1 MAASGEAMKPAKGAA
16 RPPLSPGSR
25 RAIAFVTVIS
35 LLNSIAA
42 MLIIP
47 VLPKLVEGFTHDT
60 SHAAQWV
67 GVFAV
72 AFALI
77 QFLASPVLGA
87 LSDAYGRR
95 TVILISAFGMAADY
109 LFMALAPSIGWLLVG
124 RSIAGLTA
132 ASNPAIN
139 AYIADSIPPEE
150 RAGVFGWTGAA
161 MSIGFL
167 LGPSLGG
174 FLGVVS
180 PRLPFWASAGLGVMV
195 ALYGLLIL
203 PESLPKDR
211 RTPFSFKRAHPLASI
226 GFLAERPQ
234 VLGLVVV
241 LMTMM
246 VAAQCLPNTLVLY
259 TEHRFGWST
268 AAAGLYLTYA
278 GLGHLTVQ
286 SLVVKRYVGRFGERT
301 AAVTGYL
308 STAVG
313 FLIFAATPVGVLFPV
328 GTPFY
333 ALAGMVGPAVQSQMT
348 RMVAPNEQGRLQ
360 GAVAGLSSLAG
371 MVAVLAFTQIFA
383 FASAKGHEAVPQ
395 GLHLYVAAAV
405 LLTGAALAWRN
416 MSARTPG
423 LGAVPA
429 PRPG

>member
-1 MAASGEAMKPAKGAA
+1 MTEAVGAAVA
-16 RPPLSPGSR
+16 RPPPRAGGR

-35 LLNSIAA
+35 LLNSMAA

-47 VLPKLVEGFTHDT
+47 VLPKLVKGFTHDT

-67 GVFAV
+67 GGF
-72 AFALI
+72 AFAFGLI
-77 QFLASPVLGA
+77 QFVASPVLGA

-95 TVILISAFGMAADY
+95 AVILISAFGMAADY
-109 LFMALAPSIGWLLVG
+109 LFMALAPSIGWLLLG
-124 RSIAGLTA
+124 RMIAGLTA
-132 ASNPAIN
+132 ASGPAIN

-174 FLGVVS
+174 FLGAVN
-180 PRLPFWASAGLGVMV
+180 PRLPFWASAGLGVTV

-203 PESLPKDR
+203 PESLSKER
-211 RTPFSFKRAHPLASI
+211 RTPFTFKRANPLASLR
-226 GFLAERPQ
+226 FLGERPQ

-241 LMTMM
+241 LLMMM

-259 TEHRFGWST
+259 TDHRYQWST
-268 AAAGLYLTYA
+268 RAAGLYLTYA
-278 GLGHLTVQ
+278 GVGHLIVQ

-301 AAVTGYL
+301 AAMTGYIA
-308 STAVG
+308 TAVG
-313 FLIFAATPVGVLFPV
+313 FLIFASTPVGMLFPV

-333 ALAGMVGPAVQSQMT
+333 ALAGLVGPAVQSQMT
-348 RMVAPNEQGRLQ
+348 RKVAPTEQGRLQ

-371 MVAVLAFTQIFA
+371 MVAVVAFTQLFA
-383 FASAKGHEAVPQ
+383 FASAPGHEQVPQ

-405 LLTGAALAWRN
+405 LLAGAILVWRN
-416 MSARTPG
+416 MHG
-423 LGAVPA
+423 
-429 PRPG
+429 RPDMAT

>member
-1 MAASGEAMKPAKGAA
+1 MKKSAGTAGKA
-16 RPPLSPGSR
+16 RSPLSASSR

-35 LLNSIAA
+35 LLNSIAG

-47 VLPKLVEGFTHDT
+47 VLPKLVKDFTHDT

-77 QFLASPVLGA
+77 QFIASPVLGA

-95 TVILISAFGMAADY
+95 AVILISAFGMAADY
-109 LFMALAPSIGWLLVG
+109 MFMALAPSIGWLLVG

-132 ASNPAIN
+132 ASAPAIN

-174 FLGVVS
+174 FLGVIN
-180 PRLPFWASAGLGVMV
+180 PRLPFWASAALVVLV
-195 ALYGLLIL
+195 ALYGLFIL
-203 PESLPKDR
+203 PESLPKER
-211 RTPFSFKRAHPLASI
+211 RTPFSFKRANPWASI
-226 GFLAERPQ
+226 GFLVERPQ
-234 VLGLVVV
+234 LMGLALA
-241 LMTMM
+241 LMMM
-246 VAAQCLPNTLVLY
+246 TVAAQCMPATLVLY
-259 TEHRFGWST
+259 TDHRYQWST
-268 AAAGLYLTYA
+268 AAAGFYLTYA
-278 GLGHLTVQ
+278 GAGHLIVQ

-301 AAVTGYL
+301 AAITGYL
-308 STAVG
+308 STAIG
-313 FLIFAATPVGVLFPV
+313 FLIFATAPIGVLFPA

-333 ALAGMVGPAVQSQMT
+333 ALAGLVGPAVQSQMT
-348 RMVAPNEQGRLQ
+348 RVVAPNEQGRLQ

-371 MVAVLAFTQIFA
+371 MVAVLVFTQLFA
-383 FASAKGHEAVPQ
+383 FASAPGHERVPQ

-405 LLTGAALAWRN
+405 LLTGAILAWRK
-416 MSARTPG
+416 MSPR
-423 LGAVPA
+423 PA
-429 PRPG
+429 PISNLSGEAAT